1 MGYWDQFE
9 PQRREGFRPSKA
21 FENLQQILGTT
32 AGIAQSVQ
40 RGREQRGTSLQY
52 HMNSIIGRGGINFR
66 SLYDNTQVEEVKQ
79 RLLSLGDRIKIS
91 DIDTQ
96 ETYQYILGEIDQHK
110 LDNTRFTQ
118 DKLNIE
124 KTEEELYKLF
134 DDFYA
139 DQKLKGVPEVEALAK
154 NIKSKL
160 NKYKEQYTSYT
171 AYFKERLEY
180 DPDLV
185 NTMLSVKRIGEYM
198 EDELLEKNAW
208 FDEGEYAAIMEARKR
223 DSYEPIKNYLTGKA
237 LVNEGDKQSLK
248 NVVDRQK
255 NNYEFMEQISKSL
268 FPEYSQGLNLSID
281 DVNKANLHFQNQI
294 IAYQDTQDPVSG
306 GKINQANFEEY
317 YSDYLRRN
325 GEPNNPLP
333 DTDANKIESWQGFL
347 NDAPYGPGELERH
360 KNKAIMADNKYKDKN
375 NGIGALTPSFYSKV
389 GQVQASSQYPA
400 TTRTLVQNS
409 FNDINNDTY
418 PGLSVVKNNSK
429 VKSVDALHLSV
440 KDEYNR
446 LIGLGN
452 MTGAGTLQREWST
465 FYDEI
470 DNKIKLDP
478 NASAVGMTGLPH
490 FYKNVNKVLR

>member
-9 PQRREGFRPSKA
+9 PQRREGFKPSQA
-21 FENLQQILGTT
+21 FENLQQVLGVTS
-32 AGIAQSVQ
+32 GIAQSVQ
-40 RGREQRGTSLQY
+40 QGRDRRGTSLQF

-66 SLYDNTQVEEVKQ
+66 SLYDNTQVEELKQ
-79 RLLSLGDRIKIS
+79 RLLRDVGQKIGAA

-96 ETYQYILGEIDQHK
+96 ETYNYILGEIDQHK

-124 KTEEELYKLF
+124 KTEEELYSLF

-154 NIKSKL
+154 NIKSTL

-180 DPDLV
+180 DPDLT
-185 NTMLSVKRIGEYM
+185 NTMLSVRRIGEFM

-208 FDEGEYAAIMEARKR
+208 FDEGEYAAIMEARRR
-223 DSYEPIKNYLTGKA
+223 DSYEPIQTYLTGKA

-248 NVVDRQK
+248 NAVDRQK
-255 NNYEFMEQISKSL
+255 NNYEFMETINKSL

-281 DVNKANLHFQNQI
+281 DVNKAHLHFQNQI
-294 IAYQDTQDPVSG
+294 LAYTDTTDPVTG
-306 GKINQANFEEY
+306 GKINQASFDAY
-317 YSDYLRRN
+317 KSDYLRRN
-325 GEPNNPLP
+325 GGPNEPLP
-333 DTDANKIESWQGFL
+333 DTDENTIDAWQGFL
-347 NDAPYGPGELERH
+347 NDSPYGPGELERH

-400 TTRTLVQNS
+400 TTRTLVQTS

-418 PGLSVVKNNSK
+418 PGLSVVKNTSK
-429 VKSVDALHLSV
+429 VIRDIYQ
-440 KDEYNR
+440 E
-446 LIGLGN
+446 
-452 MTGAGTLQREWST
+452 
-465 FYDEI
+465 
-470 DNKIKLDP
+470 
-478 NASAVGMTGLPH
+478 
-490 FYKNVNKVLR
+490 VL